1 MQNLGEIFRYDH
13 FNSTGFSFV
22 AIIYFYRYEKQNK
35 HMIYAFCILILLG
48 RNVRNRMLVR
58 FFTKS
63 WQYHSLT
70 RKNICAKNYLQLSL
84 SKTKQCTHHFLRW
97 YIQKCKAKTNEKV
110 AVRLQNVLYNI
121 WHILKKERAIQKRRA
136 KNTEKKSLKCKERS
150 DLWPRPSPLVLTL
163 SLCKKIHPYSNFL
176 VFPHY
181 RTGKWVWRTTIHLKL
196 YQRAKIFFQ

>member
-97 YIQKCKAKTNEKV
+97 YIQKCKAKTNEKG
-110 AVRLQNVLYNI
+110 RGQITKRSLQHLTYI
-121 WHILKKERAIQKRRA
+121 KKGTRYP
-136 KNTEKKSLKCKERS
+136 KKSSQRLLKTPRENFNLIKFAWLS
-150 DLWPRPSPLVLTL
+150 GLWPRLISFILTL
-163 SLCKKIHPYSNFL
+163 CVTP
-176 VFPHY
+176 
-181 RTGKWVWRTTIHLKL
+181 
-196 YQRAKIFFQ
+196 

>member
-1 MQNLGEIFRYDH
+1 MDAPLYGFQKICSIGTGALGLIQYLLGVCIFFVCPSSSQQKVDMQNLGEIFRYDH

-22 AIIYFYRYEKQNK
+22 AMIYFYRYEKQNK

-110 AVRLQNVLYNI
+110 EVRLQNVLYNI

-136 KNTEKKSLKCKERS
+136 KNH
-150 DLWPRPSPLVLTL
+150 W
-163 SLCKKIHPYSNFL
+163 KKIA
-176 VFPHY
+176 
-181 RTGKWVWRTTIHLKL
+181 
-196 YQRAKIFFQ
+196 QM